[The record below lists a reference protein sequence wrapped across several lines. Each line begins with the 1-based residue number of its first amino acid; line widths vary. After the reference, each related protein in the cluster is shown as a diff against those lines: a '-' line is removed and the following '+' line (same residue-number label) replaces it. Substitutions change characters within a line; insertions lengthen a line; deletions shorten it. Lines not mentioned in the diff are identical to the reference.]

1 MEVLNMC
8 CAGIIIRYN
17 WRRRS
22 AEKVRIVIFDILL
35 RCEESS
41 LMCCVGINTDR

>member
-17 WRRRS
+17 WRRRN
-22 AEKVRIVIFDILL
+22 AEKVRIVILEIHL

-41 LMCCVGINTDR
+41 WMCCIGINADR